1 MTFGM
6 RLKQLRTENKMT
18 QTELGEKLNVTKAS
32 ISGYENGTR
41 NPDQESLVKIAEI
54 FNVSTDYLLGKDENK
69 KKYYELTDKDEKDI
83 SERLQVMIED
93 LENNAHYSKENG
105 EMDDNTRELLIMSLE
120 NSLRIAKQEAKKK
133 FTPKKYRN

>member
-1 MTFGM
+1 M
-6 RLKQLRTENKMT
+6 RTGERIKNARKKQGLTQKQLADKVHLTAQVISNIERSYTT
-18 QTELGEKLNVTKAS
+18 ASSDDLARIADVLNTTP
-32 ISGYENGTR
+32 N
-41 NPDQESLVKIAEI
+41 
-54 FNVSTDYLLGKDENK
+54 YLLGKEENSNN
-69 KKYYELTDKDEKDI
+69 YYELTNKDEKDI
-83 SERLQVMIED
+83 AERLQVMIKD

>member
-1 MTFGM
+1 M
-6 RLKQLRTENKMT
+6 RTGERIKNIRKKQGLTQKQLADKVHLTAQVISNIERSYTT
-18 QTELGEKLNVTKAS
+18 ASSDDLARIADVLNTTP
-32 ISGYENGTR
+32 N
-41 NPDQESLVKIAEI
+41 
-54 FNVSTDYLLGKDENK
+54 YLLGKEENSNN
-69 KKYYELTDKDEKDI
+69 YYELTNKDEKDI
-83 SERLQVMIED
+83 AERLQVMIKD

>member
-6 RLKQLRTENKMT
+6 RLKQLRTEKKMT
-18 QTELGEKLNVTKAS
+18 QTELGKKLNVTKAS
-32 ISGYENGTR
+32 VSGYENGTR

-54 FNVSTDYLLGKDENK
+54 FNVSTDYLLGKEQNK
-69 KKYYELTDKDEKDI
+69 RKYYELTDKDEKDI

>member
-18 QTELGEKLNVTKAS
+18 QTELGKKLNVTKAS
-32 ISGYENGTR
+32 VSGYENGTR

-54 FNVSTDYLLGKDENK
+54 FNVSTDYLLGKEQNK

>member
-18 QTELGEKLNVTKAS
+18 QTELGKKLNVTKAS
-32 ISGYENGTR
+32 VSGYENGTR

-54 FNVSTDYLLGKDENK
+54 FNVSTDYLLGKEQNK
-69 KKYYELTDKDEKDI
+69 RKYYELTDKDEKDI

>member
-1 MTFGM
+1 MTFGL

-18 QTELGEKLNVTKAS
+18 QTELGKKLNVTKAS

-54 FNVSTDYLLGKDENK
+54 FNVSTDYLLGKETTQ

-93 LENNAHYSKENG
+93 LENSAHYSKESG
-105 EMDDNTRELLIMSLE
+105 EMDDNTKQLLIMSLE